1 MSYLL
6 LPDHRIVLVSDP
18 KRVCGFLPTARPLN
32 YKGREL
38 AAVPFR
44 LGEVAALRQHGVEVP
59 SPIGYTYN
67 YPGRFPALHHQK
79 DTAGFATLHPRGY
92 VLNEMGTMKTLSLL
106 WAADYLMRERI
117 IRRALIVSPLSTL
130 NRVWGDEIFFNFPDR
145 TFAVL
150 HGAANRR
157 LKLLAQHHDFYIV
170 NFEGVDIIRKAALAR
185 KDIGLIIIDELAL
198 GYRNARPDRY
208 KAMEELIQ
216 PWHWVWGA
224 TGAPM
229 PHSATDAWAQC
240 RLITPHTVP
249 KYFSHFRNM
258 VQTKLSAFKW
268 KDREEA
274 KQIVYNAM
282 QPAIR
287 YRRDQCVDLPPT
299 VIQTREADLTTE
311 QRKLYKEMADKLRL
325 EFAQGKVTAANAGVL
340 ALRLLQIA
348 AGVVYDVN
356 GQHIMLDCSRRLE
369 TVKEIIESAE
379 SKIIVFASF
388 TGVVHM
394 LHRELSKLW
403 PTAMVYGGVSQNA
416 RSEIFAAFQRTA
428 TPRILVADPGT
439 MSHGLTLTEANTMIW
454 YGPPRSNDIYRQ
466 GNARI
471 TRSGQRFQANIVN
484 IVSTRLESKRYK
496 LFDSQE
502 SFQDTVLQM
511 VERGEEL

>member
-6 LPDHRIVLVSDP
+6 LPEQRVVLLPDP
-18 KRVCGFLPTARPLN
+18 KRVCGFLSTARPIT
-32 YKGREL
+32 YRGKEL

-44 LGEVAALRQHGVEVP
+44 LGEVAKLREHGLSVP
-59 SPIGYTYN
+59 SPIGYNYQ
-67 YPGRFPALHHQK
+67 YPGRFPALSHQK

-106 WAADYLMRERI
+106 WAADYLMREGVVH
-117 IRRALIVSPLSTL
+117 RALIVSPLSTL
-130 NRVWGDEIFFNFPDR
+130 TRVWADEIFFNFPER

-150 HGAANRR
+150 HGAADRR
-157 LKLLAQHHDFYIV
+157 VKLLAQRHDFYIV
-170 NFEGVDIIRKAALAR
+170 NFEGVDIIRKSVIAR
-185 KDIGLIIIDELAL
+185 KDIDLIIIDELAL
-198 GYRNARPDRY
+198 GYRSARSDRY
-208 KAMEELIQ
+208 KAMAELIQ
-216 PWHWVWGA
+216 PYHWVWGA
-224 TGAPM
+224 TGSPTPHAP
-229 PHSATDAWAQC
+229 TDAWSQC

-258 VQTKLSAFKW
+258 VQTKVSAFKW
-268 KDREEA
+268 EDRKEA
-274 KQIVYNAM
+274 KQIVYAAM

-299 VIQTREADLTTE
+299 VIQTREAELTTE

-356 GQHIMLDCSRRLE
+356 GQHISLDCTRRVEL
-369 TVKEIIESAE
+369 TKEIIESSE
-379 SKIIVFASF
+379 SKVIVFTSF

-394 LHRELSKLW
+394 LYKALERLW
-403 PTAMVYGGVSQNA
+403 PTAMIYGDISLRA
-416 RSEIFAAFQRTA
+416 RDETFAAFQRTP

-439 MSHGLTLTEANTMIW
+439 MSHGLTLTEASTIIW

-466 GNARI
+466 ANARI

-484 IVSTRLESKRYK
+484 IVSTRLEARRYK
-496 LFDSQE
+496 QFDSQE
-502 SFQDTVLQM
+502 SFQDAVLQM
-511 VERGEEL
+511 IERGEEL